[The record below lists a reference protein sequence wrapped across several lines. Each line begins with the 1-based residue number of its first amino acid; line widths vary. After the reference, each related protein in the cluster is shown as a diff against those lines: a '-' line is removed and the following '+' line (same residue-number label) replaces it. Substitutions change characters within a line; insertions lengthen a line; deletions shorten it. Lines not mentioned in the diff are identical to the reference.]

1 MRDIPRW
8 QRHYLGLSTFP
19 RAMSQVELDAF
30 FTFSATELQHIHSRY
45 KMRLRLAADLQL
57 GFLKMTGR
65 PLNAVRIVPPSVLQY
80 IAAQLQVPAP
90 TIASLRA
97 IYRRRPRT
105 LWEHQLWAMD
115 ILHFSRAAMGL
126 ALSENRSRTGGV
138 GRSVGGVGKGM
149 AVPTSLPVPR

>member
-19 RAMSQVELDAF
+19 RTMSQVELDAF
-30 FTFSATELQHIHSRY
+30 FTFSATERRHIHSRY
-45 KMRLRLAADLQL
+45 KMSLRLAAALQL

-80 IAAQLQVPAP
+80 LAAQLQVPAP

-97 IYRRRPRT
+97 MYRRRPRT

-115 ILHFSRAAMGL
+115 TLHFSRATNAQL
-126 ALSENRSRTGGV
+126 RDLRQSQ
-138 GRSVGGVGKGM
+138 
-149 AVPTSLPVPR
+149 